1 MKIQTNYK
9 ISEETSF
16 KCGGKAS
23 FYCEVEDI
31 KEFCNLVK
39 FHSGKLYVLG
49 NGTKTL
55 FSDNGFDG
63 LVIST
68 KKLNGMR
75 FYSEE
80 ADGDEK
86 LLLECECGVRF
97 DDMHIFCAEKEL
109 GGLEFCA
116 GIPAS
121 VGGAVIMNAG
131 AFGDEIG
138 RYVEK
143 VEVFQDGSLK
153 ILHKNEISFS
163 YRKSS
168 LKNYFITKVWFV
180 VAKSKKNVI
189 INKQQLY
196 LQKRFSSQPQG
207 FANAGSVFKRSEGV
221 VPAEIIDKLGL
232 KGLREGGAMVS
243 EKHAGFIVN
252 TGNATASDIARL
264 IDKIKT
270 KVFAET
276 GIVLEEELILVD

>member
-1 MKIQTNYK
+1 
-9 ISEETSF
+9 
-16 KCGGKAS
+16 
-23 FYCEVEDI
+23 
-31 KEFCNLVK
+31 
-39 FHSGKLYVLG
+39 
-49 NGTKTL
+49 
-55 FSDNGFDG
+55 
-63 LVIST
+63 
-68 KKLNGMR
+68 
-75 FYSEE
+75 
-80 ADGDEK
+80 
-86 LLLECECGVRF
+86 
-97 DDMHIFCAEKEL
+97 
-109 GGLEFCA
+109 
-116 GIPAS
+116 
-121 VGGAVIMNAG
+121 MNAG

-207 FANAGSVFKRSEGV
+207 FANAGSVFKRAEGV

-270 KVFAET
+270 KVFAEM